1 MTSCKELAGK
11 GRKASENAYRRIPQK
26 PNVPCNRVSDDGQ
39 GSGLYDVQGTVL
51 WLWDLFFSL

>member
-51 WLWDLFFSL
+51 WL